1 MLCSQVRPRM
11 ALKGDRYSTMKNWA
25 FRMTGLAWI
34 GSVISPSD
42 VVETPLN
49 PDNILLGFSRLD
61 GMNHICLTIN
71 TYERSVELPGST
83 RILLI
88 AKSLIP
94 NVRMRASR

>member
-1 MLCSQVRPRM
+1 
-11 ALKGDRYSTMKNWA
+11 
-25 FRMTGLAWI
+25 MTGLAWI